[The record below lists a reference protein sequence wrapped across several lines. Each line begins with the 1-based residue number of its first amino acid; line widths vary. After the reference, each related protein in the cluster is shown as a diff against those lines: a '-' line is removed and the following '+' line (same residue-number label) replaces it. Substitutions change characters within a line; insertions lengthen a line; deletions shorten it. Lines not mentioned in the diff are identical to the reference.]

1 VVLRV
6 ENAVS
11 PAAHEPGGPGG
22 HRTVRA

>member
-22 HRTVRA
+22 HRAVRA